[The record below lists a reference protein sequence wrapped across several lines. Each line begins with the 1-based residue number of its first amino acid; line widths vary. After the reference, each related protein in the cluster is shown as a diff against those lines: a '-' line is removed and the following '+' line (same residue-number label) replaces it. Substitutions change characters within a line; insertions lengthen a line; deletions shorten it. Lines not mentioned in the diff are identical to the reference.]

1 MKARILPL
9 GGAEHRITQE
19 LLPWFVNGT
28 LDAAESAQVTAHL
41 GHCLRCQADA
51 AAQAQ
56 VRALSG
62 IAEPDGSVDRDWAS
76 LRTRL
81 DVAPE
86 ALRRPPGVRS
96 RPWWRSGLQV
106 AVALQAAVML
116 VLAIGLIEVSS
127 RRETYRALGT
137 APVATEANAIAVF
150 RADATEQQMR
160 AALRAADGRIVGG
173 PTASD
178 AYLLRLNDLAPA
190 TLARLRVQPG
200 VLKIESLQ
208 GEVAR

>member
-19 LLPWFVNGT
+19 LLPWFLNGT
-28 LDAAESAQVTAHL
+28 LDAAESAQVTSHL
-41 GHCLRCQADA
+41 DHCPRCQADA
-51 AAQAQ
+51 AAHAE

-62 IAEPDGSVDRDWAS
+62 IAEPEGSVDRGWSS
-76 LRTRL
+76 LRARL
-81 DVAPE
+81 DGASATPRHPL
-86 ALRRPPGVRS
+86 AARS

-106 AVALQAAVML
+106 VVALQAAVML
-116 VLAIGLIEVSS
+116 VLAIGLIELSS
-127 RRETYRALGT
+127 RGEPYRALGAVPT
-137 APVATEANAIAVF
+137 ATEANVLAVF

-160 AALRAADGRIVGG
+160 DALRAAGGRIVGG

-178 AYLLRLNDLAPA
+178 AYLLRLNDLTPA
-190 TLARLRVQPG
+190 ALARLRAQPG

-208 GEVAR
+208 GEAGR